1 MCKTGKRVAMGKA
14 YRVER
19 KVMMVVID
27 LHPEDVAEASWHPS
41 IGPENLISTV

>member
-1 MCKTGKRVAMGKA
+1 MCKTGNRLQWA

-27 LHPEDVAEASWHPS
+27 LHPEDVAEASWHLS